1 MMINCIIID
10 DEAKNIKLLQNML
23 EMYCPAVKV
32 LATDTEAKNGL
43 LLIDEL
49 QPQLVFLDVEMP
61 HLNGFDLLKKLEPVN
76 FETIFVTAYSHYAV
90 EAFEHHATG
99 YITKPIN
106 SDKLAA
112 AVNTAIK
119 RIEEKNINKNLFS
132 ILEKNTQAAAPD
144 KIPLSTNN
152 GLVFV
157 KLADILYCESS
168 GNYTNFFLYNDAQRI
183 PQGGQPAEK
192 KIMVSRQLGEYEKLL
207 PETNFMRIHDKY
219 IINLSFIKEYIK
231 GSGGDV
237 VLENGKELPV
247 ASRRKEEFLARF
259 EKWIKR
265 KA

>member
-1 MMINCIIID
+1 MTNCIIID

-23 EMYCPAVKV
+23 QMYCPAVKV

-43 LLIDEL
+43 LLIEEL

-61 HLNGFDLLKKLEPVN
+61 HLNGFDLLKKLEPLQ

-106 SDKLAA
+106 TEKLIA
-112 AVNTAIK
+112 AVNTATK
-119 RIEEKNINKNLFS
+119 RIEEKNVNKNLFS
-132 ILEKNTQAAAPD
+132 FLEQNTKQAAPD
-144 KIPLSTNN
+144 KIPLSTSN

-157 KLADILYCESS
+157 KLTQILYCESS
-168 GNYTNFFLYNDAQRI
+168 GNYTNFYLLA
-183 PQGGQPAEK
+183 GK

-207 PETNFMRIHDKY
+207 PEINFTRIHDKY

-237 VLENGKELPV
+237 ILENGKELPV

>member
-1 MMINCIIID
+1 M
-10 DEAKNIKLLQNML
+10 
-23 EMYCPAVKV
+23 
-32 LATDTEAKNGL
+32 ATDTEAKNGL

-61 HLNGFDLLKKLEPVN
+61 HMNGFDLLKKLEPVN

-106 SDKLAA
+106 TEKLVA

-119 RIEEKNINKNLFS
+119 RIEEKNINRNLFS
-132 ILEKNTQAAAPD
+132 ILEQNTRQAAPD
-144 KIPLSTNN
+144 KIPLSTSN
-152 GLVFV
+152 GLIFV

-168 GNYTNFFLYNDAQRI
+168 GNYTIFYLCSD
-183 PQGGQPAEK
+183 K

-207 PETNFMRIHDKY
+207 PETNFTRIHDKY
-219 IINLSFIKEYIK
+219 IINLSYIKEYIK

-247 ASRRKEEFLARF
+247 ASRRKEDFMSRF

-265 KA
+265 KG

>member
-1 MMINCIIID
+1 MIINCIIID

-23 EMYCPAVKV
+23 EMYCPSIKI

-90 EAFEHHATG
+90 EAFEHNATG
-99 YITKPIN
+99 YITKPIK
-106 SDKLAA
+106 SDKLIA
-112 AVNTAIK
+112 AVNTAVK
-119 RIEEKNINKNLFS
+119 RIEERNINRNLFS
-132 ILEKNTQAAAPD
+132 LLEQNTRQAAPD
-144 KIPLSTNN
+144 KIPLSTSN

-157 KLADILYCESS
+157 KMADILYCESS
-168 GNYTNFFLYNDAQRI
+168 GNYTNFYLTAD
-183 PQGGQPAEK
+183 K

-207 PETNFMRIHDKY
+207 PEASFTRIHDKY
-219 IINLSFIKEYIK
+219 IINLSFMKEYIK

-247 ASRRKEEFLARF
+247 ASRRKEEFLSRF
-259 EKWIKR
+259 EKWLRR
-265 KA
+265 K

>member
-1 MMINCIIID
+1 MMINCVIID

-23 EMYCPAVKV
+23 EMYCPYVKV

-76 FETIFVTAYSHYAV
+76 FETIFVTAFSHYAV
-90 EAFEHHATG
+90 EAFEHQATG

-106 SDKLAA
+106 SEKLMA
-112 AVNTAIK
+112 AVNTATK

-132 ILEKNTQAAAPD
+132 LLEKNTQAAAPD
-144 KIPLSTNN
+144 KIPLSTSN

-168 GNYTNFFLYNDAQRI
+168 GNYTSFYLNND
-183 PQGGQPAEK
+183 K

-207 PETNFMRIHDKY
+207 PEMNFTRIHDKY

>member
-1 MMINCIIID
+1 M
-10 DEAKNIKLLQNML
+10 
-23 EMYCPAVKV
+23 
-32 LATDTEAKNGL
+32 GL
-43 LLIDEL
+43 VLIDEL

-61 HLNGFDLLKKLEPVN
+61 HLNGFDLLKKLEPVS

-106 SDKLAA
+106 ADKLIA
-112 AVNTAIK
+112 AVSTATK

-132 ILEKNTQAAAPD
+132 FLEKNTQAAAPD
-144 KIPLSTNN
+144 KIPLSTSN

-168 GNYTNFFLYNDAQRI
+168 GNYTNFFLCNDAHQS
-183 PQGGQPAEK
+183 ATK

-207 PETNFMRIHDKY
+207 PETNFTRIHDKY

>member
-1 MMINCIIID
+1 MINCIIID

-23 EMYCPAVKV
+23 EMYCPQVKI

-43 LLIDEL
+43 MLIEEL
-49 QPQLVFLDVEMP
+49 QPQLIFLDVEMP
-61 HLNGFDLLKKLEPVN
+61 HMNGFDMLKKLEPVN

-106 SDKLAA
+106 TEKLVA

-119 RIEEKNINKNLFS
+119 CIEEKNINRNLFS
-132 ILEKNTQAAAPD
+132 ILEQNTRQAAPD
-144 KIPLSTNN
+144 KIPLSTSN
-152 GLVFV
+152 GLIFV

-168 GNYTNFFLYNDAQRI
+168 GNYTIFYLCSD
-183 PQGGQPAEK
+183 K

-207 PETNFMRIHDKY
+207 PETNFTRIHDKY
-219 IINLSFIKEYIK
+219 IINLSYIKEYIK

-247 ASRRKEEFLARF
+247 ASRRKEDFMSRF

-265 KA
+265 KG